1 MTLSMT
7 AFAREE
13 SSTPWG
19 VLTWEVRSVNHR
31 YLEISPR
38 LPEELR
44 PLEPAVRAAVNKRLS
59 RGKIDC
65 NLRFHPAA
73 GDAGQD
79 INVKAVLNL
88 SSLTETISHQDISA
102 DPLRMIDILQ
112 WPGVLKSPE
121 IDMDSLKKQAIEL
134 LEKALDKLIE
144 SRASEGDRIGRIL
157 LSRLDDM
164 EAAIKDVPQIR
175 ADAIERFRQRLDNRL
190 ADIRDQ
196 LDPARLEAEVVMF
209 IQKSDVEEEID
220 RLQSHF
226 QEIRKI
232 LSDKGPVGRRL
243 DFLMQELN
251 REANTLGSKA
261 TDIRLTNISVE
272 LKVLTEQMREQVQN
286 IE

>member
-79 INVKAVLNL
+79 INIKAVLNL
-88 SSLTETISHQDISA
+88 SSLTEIIGHQDISA

-121 IDMDSLKKQAIEL
+121 IDMDSLNKQAIEL

-144 SRASEGDRIGRIL
+144 SRASEGGRIGRIL